1 MYCKVHSTLAKA
13 GYACM
18 YVVVLLLRSNSN
30 KQARPSWNLH
40 QFFNVRLWL
49 RASSGGSR
57 PSRAFSLVSPQ
68 TMASNATNG
77 NTHQV
82 PVGLDDYVG
91 LRTQLAISQHAA
103 QTASQTAQAQHPQPP
118 PHAVAYP
125 PPPRPPPPPYSGPY
139 VNWNPH
145 PYTQPR
151 PPMGQAPPQFAVSD
165 CFNCSR
171 RAWWKGMPPVS
182 KWNCT
187 CGDCF
192 QGRLRPPYI
201 AIRIL
206 VSDTTST

>member
-40 QFFNVRLWL
+40 QFFNARLWL
-49 RASSGGSR
+49 RTSSGGSR
-57 PSRAFSLVSPQ
+57 PSRALFLVSPQ
-68 TMASNATNG
+68 VMASNTSNG

-103 QTASQTAQAQHPQPP
+103 QTASQTAQSQHPQPP

-139 VNWNPH
+139 LNWNPH
-145 PYTQPR
+145 PYAQPR
-151 PPMGQAPPQFAVSD
+151 PPMGQASTASP
-165 CFNCSR
+165 
-171 RAWWKGMPPVS
+171 
-182 KWNCT
+182 
-187 CGDCF
+187 
-192 QGRLRPPYI
+192 RPP
-201 AIRIL
+201 AELKRADANARHTPSH
-206 VSDTTST
+206 VSRVSVREGIGPACLTVQTYYLS